1 MEKSK
6 KVKAKYDAARGLMEL
21 FEDQLKDIFGAEKA
35 LTKAMPRMVDNA
47 SSIELID
54 ALTEHFDFTN
64 QQITRLEKVFES
76 IGIKATAKRCLAM
89 EGLVDEAE
97 EVMKSTEEG
106 VVRDAGIILAAQ
118 KIEHYEIATYGTLLS
133 FANVLG
139 EEEAASLLEDTLN
152 EEKDADIKL
161 TEIAETTINIEA
173 SGEM

>member
-1 MEKSK
+1 MEKSN
-6 KVKAKYDAARGLMEL
+6 KVKAKSDAAHGLMEL
-21 FEDQLKDIFGAEKA
+21 FEDQLKDIYGAEKA
-35 LTKAMPRMVDNA
+35 LIKAMPKMIDNA
-47 SSIELID
+47 SSPELID
-54 ALTEHFDFTN
+54 ALTEHLDFTN
-64 QQITRLEKVFES
+64 QQATRLEKIFES
-76 IGIKATAKRCLAM
+76 IGIKAESKRCLAM
-89 EGLVDEAE
+89 EGLVNEAE

-118 KIEHYEIATYGTLLS
+118 KVEHYEIATYGTLLS

-152 EEKDADIKL
+152 EEKEADVKL